1 MRGTDTPGDIVLWT
15 YGLVVAFPCLLVI
28 IFWLGRVGNGRLVD
42 KYEQDGNLKG
52 LQQINKEA
60 DSLLRWIIPLLILGI
75 ILLYMIDGG
84 K

>member
-1 MRGTDTPGDIVLWT
+1 MLWT